1 MSYHAIYPED
11 DGSLVHISCLIN
23 YANGQWWAGHS
34 ATRWSQQDYWGKQ
47 KQPRMSTAT
56 KGMTNVIDHP
66 IKRWVE
72 TPHARQWPHSVPP
85 VTCDTMNIIVYHL
98 VYNWIDHPVKRQQG
112 LVLPSKTFTK
122 KIIHLYL
129 GSIIPEIRLFCWG
142 TPILS
147 FLRDEDPTRKEWHMM
162 NLQCICDN

>member
-1 MSYHAIYPED
+1 
-11 DGSLVHISCLIN
+11 
-23 YANGQWWAGHS
+23 
-34 ATRWSQQDYWGKQ
+34 
-47 KQPRMSTAT
+47 MSTGSTGTVGGESLPLGLTGLLAKRETTEDVDSCKGDNRCYRSLT
-56 KGMTNVIDHP
+56 KQREGIPHIRQQPHPVLLVKCEAVSVTN
-66 IKRWVE
+66 
-72 TPHARQWPHSVPP
+72 
-85 VTCDTMNIIVYHL
+85 YGL
-98 VYNWIDHPVKRQQG
+98 VYNWIDHPLKRQQG